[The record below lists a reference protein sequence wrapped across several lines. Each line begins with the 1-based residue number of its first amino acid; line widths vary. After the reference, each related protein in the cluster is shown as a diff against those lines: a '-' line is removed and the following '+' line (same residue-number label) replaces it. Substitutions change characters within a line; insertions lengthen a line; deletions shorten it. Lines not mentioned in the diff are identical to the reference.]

1 MVHLKVI
8 DVRNQAD
15 ESSVI
20 TEEANRLQSSID
32 LNKGPLVKLALF
44 RTISCDHLLIVAH
57 HLVIDGVS
65 WRIILED
72 FALGYEQAMND
83 EDILFQD
90 KTDSYQVWT
99 EQLKAYAAGKEL
111 VKEKNYWQQIN
122 DLSWAA
128 LPKDKKAEEMKLT
141 HTRSTA
147 FELDEEETER
157 LLKQVNQAYHTDIQD
172 ILLTALGLS
181 VGTGRS
187 RTA

>member
-1 MVHLKVI
+1 MDLRSRLSGKYSPKLSEHHDALRTVFRVENDRVVAHIRGLEEPSVHLKVI

-20 TEEANRLQSSID
+20 TEEAGRLQSSID

-90 KTDSYQVWT
+90 KTDSYQV
-99 EQLKAYAAGKEL
+99 
-111 VKEKNYWQQIN
+111 
-122 DLSWAA
+122 
-128 LPKDKKAEEMKLT
+128 
-141 HTRSTA
+141 
-147 FELDEEETER
+147 LDGTVE
-157 LLKQVNQAYHTDIQD
+157 
-172 ILLTALGLS
+172 GLC
-181 VGTGRS
+181 RW
-187 RTA
+187 